1 MDTKSRQKSYVFEC
15 NNCDYICRK
24 QSDYNKHIA
33 TRKHLERRQMVT
45 KGYILATNSDGCFVC
60 DCGNTY
66 KYRTGL
72 WRHHK
77 ICKKQTT
84 PSNGPDL
91 NNMMIQ
97 LLEQNQAI
105 LLENKEMR
113 EILKESIPK
122 ISNISNCN
130 NTTNTINNNKFNLNV
145 FLNEKCKDAMNI
157 GDFVNSLQ
165 LQIQDLENTGEYG
178 FAEGISRIFIQG
190 LKELDIYKRPIH
202 CSDLKR
208 EIIHVKSENKWE
220 KEGSERTQ
228 LKNAIKQIA
237 NKNICM
243 IPEWKKANPG
253 CEKYNNRK
261 NDKYLK
267 LMVESMGPADEKNE
281 EKDFNKIIRFV
292 ARETVID
299 KECNYIL

>member
-1 MDTKSRQKSYVFEC
+1 MATKKAEKAHPFFYCKSCDFTCCRKFDWSRHTKTIKHLATLATHSAQNAFYCICGKSYL
-15 NNCDYICRK
+15 D
-24 QSDYNKHIA
+24 
-33 TRKHLERRQMVT
+33 
-45 KGYILATNSDGCFVC
+45 
-60 DCGNTY
+60 
-66 KYRTGL
+66 RTGL
-72 WRHHK
+72 WRHR
-77 ICKKQTT
+77 KKCTHT
-84 PSNGPDL
+84 SDISHDNPSPSVVLELIKQNQEFKEL
-91 NNMMIQ
+91 
-97 LLEQNQAI
+97 LLEQNSKI
-105 LLENKEMR
+105 LELSYKNTNT
-113 EILKESIPK
+113 IN
-122 ISNISNCN
+122 SN
-130 NTTNTINNNKFNLNV
+130 NTINNNKFNLNV

-178 FAEGISRIFIQG
+178 FAEGISRIFMKG
-190 LKELDIYKRPIH
+190 LKELDVYKRPIH

-228 LKNAIKQIA
+228 LKKAIKQIA

-253 CEKYNNRK
+253 CDKYDSRK

-267 LMVESMGPADEKNE
+267 MVVESMGPTNEKDE

-292 ARETVID
+292 AKETMIEKD
-299 KECNYIL
+299 IINI